1 MKNFLTKNFRISV
14 VGAGYVG
21 MSLAVI
27 LSQKNQVT
35 VYDIDQKR
43 VDLINQKKSTIQDQ
57 DLEDYLLNKKLNLKA
72 TSVAKDALQNADFVV
87 IATPTNFDSNTSYFD
102 TDSIQEVIEKTI
114 TFNSS
119 CTFIIKSTIPVGYT
133 QFLREHFN
141 YQEIYFSPEFLRE
154 DIALKDN
161 LFPSRIVM
169 GGHSENAKL
178 FANLMLGGS
187 LDPQTPLLFTS
198 SAEAE
203 SIKLF
208 SNTFLAMRVAYFNEL
223 DTFAL
228 SSEMDVKNIIEGV
241 CADSRIGN
249 FYNNP
254 SFGYGGY
261 CLPKDTQQLL
271 ANYSSIPQNLIQA
284 IVDSNV
290 TRQNFIADYILQHD
304 PKRVGIYRLSM
315 KLNSDNFRS
324 SSIQGVMKKL
334 IEKKIDL
341 LVYEPTLKEL
351 TFMGMPVIKNLDDF
365 KISSDLIL
373 SNRMSNDL
381 LDVQSKVFSR
391 DIFQAN

>member
-1 MKNFLTKNFRISV
+1 VKNFLTKNFRISV

-133 QFLREHFN
+133 QFLREHFD

-315 KLNSDNFRS
+315 KLHSDNFRS

-341 LVYEPTLKEL
+341 LVYEPTLQEL

-365 KISSDLIL
+365 KTSSDLIL

>member
-1 MKNFLTKNFRISV
+1 VKNFLTKNFRISV

-133 QFLREHFN
+133 QFLREHFD

-284 IVDSNV
+284 IVDSNI

>member
-1 MKNFLTKNFRISV
+1 VKNFLTKNFRISV

-57 DLEDYLLNKKLNLKA
+57 NLEDYLLNKKLNLKA

-87 IATPTNFDSNTSYFD
+87 IATPTNFDSDTAYFD
-102 TDSIQEVIEKTI
+102 TNSIKEVIETTI
-114 TFNSS
+114 NFNSN

-133 QFLREHFN
+133 QFLRKHFD

-154 DIALKDN
+154 NIALKDN

-178 FANLMLGGS
+178 FANLMLSGS
-187 LDPQTPLLFTS
+187 LDPKTPLLFTS

-228 SSEMDVKNIIEGV
+228 SREMNVKNIIEGV

-284 IVDSNV
+284 IVDSNI
-290 TRQNFIADYILQHD
+290 TRQNFIADCILQHD

-341 LVYEPTLKEL
+341 LIYEPTIKEH
-351 TFMGMPVIKNLDDF
+351 TFMGMPVIRNLDDF
-365 KISSDLIL
+365 KITSDLIV

-381 LDVQSKVFSR
+381 VDVQSKVFSR
-391 DIFQAN
+391 DIFKVN

>member
-133 QFLREHFN
+133 QFLREHFD